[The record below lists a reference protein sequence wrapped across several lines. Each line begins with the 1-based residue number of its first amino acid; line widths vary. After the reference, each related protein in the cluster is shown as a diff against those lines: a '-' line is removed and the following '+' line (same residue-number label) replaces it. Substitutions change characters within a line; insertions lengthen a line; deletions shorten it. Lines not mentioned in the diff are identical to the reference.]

1 MQRLLTDRQLR
12 EKLGGCSSMT
22 LWRMRRDGKLP
33 KPRKLG
39 QKNVTPQEEADAAIA
54 VLIGIE

>member
-1 MQRLLTDRQLR
+1 MKRLLTDRQLR

-33 KPRKLG
+33 KPKKLG
-39 QKNVTPQEEADAAIA
+39 QKNVTLEDEAEAAIA
-54 VLIGIE
+54 ALIGV